1 MVVGL
6 FLWSPIN
13 IRYSGFSDPG
23 HLQDLWRTVNV
34 VSLLVKNIRS
44 VSSIWTCDEPL

>member
-23 HLQDLWRTVNV
+23 HLQDLKANSERGFAARQEYP
-34 VSLLVKNIRS
+34 IRFEHP
-44 VSSIWTCDEPL
+44 DL